1 MLDGESAF
9 NRMEI
14 LSLRPPIR
22 WVFLCLGLYLYNKVE
37 QLLYILIGCF
47 LITLYLLYRVDYPKK
62 PPKITKKS
70 EKPTIWHRIKK

>member
-1 MLDGESAF
+1 
-9 NRMEI
+9 MEI

-47 LITLYLLYRVDYPKK
+47 LIGLYLLYKVDYPKK
-62 PPKITKKS
+62 PKKTSSEPK
-70 EKPTIWHRIKK
+70 KPTIWFKNGKEI